1 MEQIKA
7 FFKKPFFS
15 DYRVL
20 FGLWMILAVVSHLL
34 KFWHERNNNYLIFKY
49 VYWHTIQGKSLYAL
63 SPTEFKDCNHYGPF
77 FSLIIAPFA
86 VLPDFIGMLLWL
98 LVLTL
103 VLYYAIRKLPTT
115 KRVQIFILWFA
126 AHELLTALF
135 MQQFNIATAAMI
147 LATFTCIEKE
157 KDGWAAFW
165 IVVGTFVKLYGI
177 IGLAFF
183 FFSKHKGKFVSYL
196 LLWSA
201 VMFFAPILLSSFDYQ
216 ISQYSE
222 WYHSL
227 VVKNVSN
234 SALVGLTNISLLG
247 MVHRFAGDADF
258 SNLYLIIPGLI
269 LFLLPYMRVGQYKNA
284 DFRMAFLASVMLFV
298 ILFSTGSESSTY
310 IVAIVGVVLWYA
322 AVPWKRGRWDIALMV
337 FVFVL
342 TCMSGSDIVPKFI
355 RKQYVQAY
363 SLKALPCVIV
373 WLRLIYEMCTKDY
386 TALSRKE
393 TE

>member
-1 MEQIKA
+1 MEKIKA
-7 FFKKPFFS
+7 FFKKPIFS

-20 FGLWMILAVVSHLL
+20 FGLWIILAVVAHLL
-34 KFWHERNNNYLIFKY
+34 KYWHERHNNYLIFKY
-49 VYWHTIQGKSLYAL
+49 VYWHTIKGTSLYAL

-77 FSLIIAPFA
+77 FSMIIGPFA

-98 LVLTL
+98 VVLTTM
-103 VLYYAIRKLPTT
+103 LYYAIRKLPTT

-147 LATFTCIEKE
+147 IATFTCVEKE
-157 KDGWAAFW
+157 RDGWAAFW
-165 IVVGTFVKLYGI
+165 VVVGMFVKLYGVV
-177 IGLAFF
+177 GLIFF
-183 FFSKHKGKFVSYL
+183 VFSRHKGKFLAYL

-201 VMFFAPILLSSFDYQ
+201 IVFAAPMLISSFDYQ
-216 ISQYSE
+216 VSQYPE
-222 WYHSL
+222 WLHAL

-234 SALVGLTNISLLG
+234 SNLVGLTNISLFG
-247 MVHRFAGDADF
+247 MVHRLTGDAGF

-269 LFLLPYMRVGQYKNA
+269 LLVLPFMRVSQYKNA

-322 AVPWKRGRWDIALMV
+322 AVPWKRGKWCIALMV
-337 FVFVL
+337 FVFLL

-363 SLKALPCVIV
+363 SLKALPCIIV
-373 WLRLIYEMCTKDY
+373 WLRLIYEMCVKDY
-386 TALSRKE
+386 TALNKKIE
-393 TE
+393 